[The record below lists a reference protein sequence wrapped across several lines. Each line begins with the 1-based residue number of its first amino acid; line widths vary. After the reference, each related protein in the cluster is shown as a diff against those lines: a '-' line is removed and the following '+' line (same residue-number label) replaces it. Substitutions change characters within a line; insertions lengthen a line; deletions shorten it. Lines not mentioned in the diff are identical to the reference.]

1 MVIKK
6 PQMKLNRDLKKA
18 IHSGS
23 GYDDYM
29 TIYQFQMQKLA
40 ILRKTL
46 RDMKYSITDFYEDG
60 GEVSQTE
67 EENVFHAT
75 LDGVE
80 LRVVYDHEGNVDE
93 YSITGMRKKP
103 DVAKRILNLFF
114 NEHIIP
120 IYEGIIATTE
130 EQLKDLDNDNTL
142 RGLYEL
148 RDIMRGDKYLTAAAI
163 SGLEIVSEDDRDIFA
178 GIFGGD
184 E

>member
-1 MVIKK
+1 
-6 PQMKLNRDLKKA
+6 MKLNRDLKKA

-40 ILRKTL
+40 IIRKTL
-46 RDMKYSITDFYEDG
+46 RDMKHSINDFYEEG
-60 GEVSQTE
+60 GETYE
-67 EENVFHAT
+67 TDENEFCASI
-75 LDGVE
+75 DGVT
-80 LRVVYDHEGNVDE
+80 LHVAYDDEGNVIE
-93 YSITGMRKKP
+93 YSIKGMRKKP

-114 NEHIIP
+114 YEHIIP
-120 IYEGIIATTE
+120 IFEDIIETTQ
-130 EQLKDLDNDNTL
+130 EQLKNLDNDNTL

-178 GIFGGD
+178 DIFGG
-184 E
+184 EE